1 MSITVQSPGLQTTVQ
16 DLGRTGY
23 RHLGVAAGGVLD
35 PVALQAGNALLG
47 NAPGAAALEFALL
60 GPTLRAE
67 ADLLVVLL
75 ATESATLDGVPVA
88 AGQPLCWPAGATL
101 RLGPLTRGA
110 RGWLCVAGGVSVPE
124 VLGSRS
130 TDLVAGFGGLD
141 GRALRAGDRVPVGEP
156 AAAARG
162 LLRALTPSG
171 RRVAPW
177 GLPPARDR
185 CGPIR
190 VLMAAE
196 AGAAALPAESWT
208 VAADSNRMG
217 VRLQGA
223 ALPVE
228 AGGSRLS
235 AGVAPGVIQLPPSGQ
250 PIVLLADAQ
259 TVGGY
264 PWLGAVIGAD
274 LPRLAQARPGGT
286 LRFRA
291 VSLAEA
297 EAAARE
303 QAAGLARLELAAA
316 ARLAAYS

>member
-1 MSITVQSPGLQTTVQ
+1 MSLWVLTPGLQSTVQ
-16 DLGRTGY
+16 DLGRIGV

-35 PVALQAGNALLG
+35 PGAVQAGNALLG
-47 NAPGAAALEFALL
+47 NAPDAAVLEFALL

-67 ADLLVVLL
+67 VELLCVLL
-75 ATESATLDGVPVA
+75 GTETATLDGVPLP
-88 AGQPLCWPAGATL
+88 AGRVIRWPSGATL
-101 RLGPLTRGA
+101 RLGSLMRGA
-110 RGWLCVAGGVSVPE
+110 RGWLCLAGGISVPE

-130 TDLVAGFGGLD
+130 TDLAAGFGGLA

-162 LLRALTPSG
+162 LLRALASG
-171 RRVAPW
+171 GAVSW
-177 GLPPARDR
+177 GLAPAREPL
-185 CGPIR
+185 GPIR
-190 VLMAAE
+190 VLLAE
-196 AGAAALPAESWT
+196 EVSAAALVDTRWT

-217 VRLQGA
+217 LRLQGP

-228 AGGSRLS
+228 SGGTRLS

-264 PWLGAVIGAD
+264 PWLGAVIRAD
-274 LPRLAQARPGGT
+274 LPRLAQARPGST
-286 LRFRA
+286 LRFVA
-291 VSLAEA
+291 VSLAAA
-297 EAAARE
+297 EAAAVRQ
-303 QAAGLARLELAAA
+303 QAELARLRIAAA